1 MSATAMPAGKYGL
14 LPDGESQ
21 DVPALVASLPA
32 QARRP
37 VPHAEPA
44 GELPPREQPLRA
56 QLFSAEHMERHGRQ
70 LAHSHS
76 ISPVQ
81 NPDRL
86 LAPLSDNPQVLDRAC
101 SLLTAAAQA
110 NRGLTP
116 AGGWLAA
123 TTY

>member
-1 MSATAMPAGKYGL
+1 METRKTFLRWWRRFRRTLAGRF
-14 LPDGESQ
+14 PT
-21 DVPALVASLPA
+21 P
-32 QARRP
+32 
-37 VPHAEPA
+37 EPA

-86 LAPLSDNPQVLDRAC
+86 LDRLSDNQQVLDRAC
-101 SLLTAAAQA
+101 SLLTTAAQA

-116 AGGWLAA
+116 A
-123 TTY
+123 